1 MKASQGK
8 IQCFAPECFL
18 LLISRGAMVVLALF
32 LLFPSLSRGEQG
44 WPRDCRQA
52 LVVLTPTWDSPTGQL
67 GSFVLRNG
75 RWEAVNRV
83 IPITVGHRGLGWGV
97 GLHQVREE
105 EPQKR
110 EGDRRAPAGIF
121 RLEFGFGTAA
131 FRERSFPFQ
140 PVSKQDRWV
149 DDPASRFYNQWVV
162 EGDPRFPRDWK
173 SAEVMARKDGLY
185 DFVIVVAHN
194 RKPVIPG
201 RGSAIFLHSHFGP
214 GRSTIGCTAMEKQEV
229 KRLLA
234 WLDLGA
240 APVFVQIPRS
250 ELGNLALP
258 EGLRESVRALMP
270 GEG

>member
-8 IQCFAPECFL
+8 IQRFVSGAFL
-18 LLISRGAMVVLALF
+18 SAFSRGVKTLLAVFVLA
-32 LLFPSLSRGEQG
+32 PSVSPGEEG
-44 WPRDCRQA
+44 WPQNCRQA
-52 LVVLTPTWDSPTGQL
+52 LVVLTPGWESPDGRL
-67 GSFVLRNG
+67 GVFALHEG

-110 EGDRRAPAGIF
+110 EGDKRAPAGIF

-131 FRERSFPFQ
+131 FREKGFPFRA
-140 PVSKQDRWV
+140 VSGQDRWV

-162 EGDPRFPRDWK
+162 EGDSRFPRDWK

-194 RKPVIPG
+194 RQRTIAG
-201 RGSAIFLHSHFGP
+201 RGSAIFLHSWFGP

-229 KRLLA
+229 KRLLG
-234 WLDLGA
+234 WLELEA
-240 APVFVQIPRS
+240 EPVLVQIPGS
-250 ELGNLALP
+250 ELDALVMP
-258 EGLRESVRALMP
+258 EELKESVEAMMRA
-270 GEG
+270 ER